1 MSIKSHA
8 FGRVT
13 LTGQDAKKFRNQVSH
28 GRPKAAA
35 VESVKKG
42 VALSRKFEKGGKI
55 ERIVKVPRG

>member
-28 GRPKAAA
+28 GRPTAAA
-35 VESVKKG
+35 VQSVRSGIKL
-42 VALSRKFEKGGKI
+42 AREYEKSGK
-55 ERIVKVPRG
+55 VSLTLKAPSK

>member
-13 LTGQDAKKFRNQVSH
+13 LTAADAEKFRAQVTY

-35 VESVKKG
+35 VESVQRG
-42 VALSRKFEKGGKI
+42 VRLSRALQQSG
-55 ERIVKVPRG
+55 RITFSAKPKK